1 MSAVRSL
8 PLRMQ
13 PISGEALDSWLEALA
28 HRNETRYSDLLSAVG
43 IQQDFRL
50 PHYTIWM
57 VMLTESELD
66 ALTAA
71 TGLHRDGL
79 RAMTL
84 SRFAN
89 VLDVSSTSRRVL
101 RSSPATG
108 WRAATQS
115 RFCPRCVEATEGR
128 WQSVWRLGWFFACLE
143 HRCLLA
149 ATCPRC
155 GRPQRR
161 LVHPGGLVPQP
172 GKCANTTATT
182 AKGGRCGGDLS
193 STTTLSFPRHHV
205 VLRAQERINLLL
217 AGLQADFGVYADHP
231 RSASAVFADIT
242 ALGGLALR
250 YPDEGELQKHLP
262 ADLLTA
268 YIEHGQIP
276 AVRTR
281 PNSRRWQRFP
291 TSGLTAA
298 IAAVI
303 ALQILERENVTAGG
317 EAMRWLT
324 RRPGSPRPTVT
335 LRRLGV
341 NGRTTDVFE
350 AVQIKASTPTLGA
363 CDRLRY
369 KCSSAFPSR
378 PAHAL
383 EACRRLARTVPC
395 ELWPDWSLR
404 VLPPAPKCGAGPIA
418 LTCAVLMIGTVMSED
433 EVVSLLGS
441 PINPQSL
448 AHILNRLS
456 RHRQWQSVSTALA
469 RLRAYLERHPSPIDY
484 DRRRTMDYSALMSPE
499 EWRQICRDTRTPEG
513 AVRKAHAARRYL
525 FKMVSG
531 LPAHFLVV
539 DKTLSR
545 YVTGGRQGE
554 FVLALTPPLAARLQA
569 AGQRFLS
576 CHGIDEPL
584 TWSPPLSLLDDLDLP
599 GCDLASVD
607 VGALHLLANRPRIR
621 IDHIAREL
629 DLPRDVVSHLLYQ
642 YPAPLLRSV
651 GQNPRVS
658 KISAALCAALS
669 AQTLIELYHEQGL
682 TISAVAERFGTAPST
697 VADIAAQHQITLQR
711 FDIRESPDVLR
722 PVLNRQQGWQ
732 RLERFASALGYPSMR
747 AAAKA
752 LGIRDLSSQIRCLE
766 TELGASL
773 INRTT
778 GGRPMTPTQFGVQI
792 AHAVAACRAA
802 RTGWIP
808 ARDTLAHAAIA
819 RNGEGSLT
827 SDAAGEL
834 VRTETRT
841 SSGRRRMERF
851 ALVVAYPTLQ
861 AAANGLRVNRQALTA
876 QVRTLERHMGVSLF
890 CRVASGLQMCPTP
903 DAHAIADAIRSVNLE

>member
-13 PISGEALDSWLEALA
+13 PISGEPLDSWLEALA
-28 HRNETRYSDLLSAVG
+28 HRYQTRYSDLLSAVG
-43 IQQDFRL
+43 IQQDFRI
-50 PHYTIWM
+50 PHHATW
-57 VMLTESELD
+57 VVTLTESELD

-71 TGLHRDGL
+71 TGLHGGGL

-89 VLDVSSTSRRVL
+89 VLDVSPTSRRVL

-108 WRAATQS
+108 WRGATQS

-128 WQSVWRLGWFFACLE
+128 WQTVWRLGWFFACLE

-161 LVHPGGLVPQP
+161 LVHPGRLVPQP
-172 GKCANTTATT
+172 GKCATTTATT

-193 STTTLSFPRHHV
+193 STTTLSFPRDHV
-205 VLRAQERINLLL
+205 VLRAQDRINLLL

-231 RSASAVFADIT
+231 RSARAVFADIT
-242 ALGGLALR
+242 ALGALALR

-262 ADLLTA
+262 ADLLAA

-291 TSGLTAA
+291 TSALTAA
-298 IAAVI
+298 VAAVI

-324 RRPGSPRPTVT
+324 RRPGSARPTVT
-335 LRRLGV
+335 LRKLGV

-378 PAHAL
+378 PARDV
-383 EACRRLARTVPC
+383 EACRRLARNVPC
-395 ELWPDWSLR
+395 ALWRDWSLR
-404 VLPPAPKCGAGPIA
+404 VLPPTPKCGAGPIA
-418 LTCAVLMIGTVMSED
+418 LTCAVLMIGTAVSEK

-448 AHILNRLS
+448 AQILNRLS

-469 RLRAYLERHPSPIDY
+469 RLRAYLKHRPSPIDY
-484 DRRRTMDYSALMSPE
+484 DRRRTLDYSGLMPPE
-499 EWRQICRDTRTPEG
+499 EWREICRDTRTAEG
-513 AVRKAHAARRYL
+513 AVRKAQAARRYL
-525 FKMVSG
+525 FEMVSG

-539 DKTLSR
+539 DRTLSR
-545 YVTGGRQGE
+545 YVTGGRDSE
-554 FVLALTPPLAARLQA
+554 FALALTPPLAARLQA

-607 VGALHLLANRPRIR
+607 VGALHRLANRPRIT

-629 DLPRDVVSHLLYQ
+629 ELPRLVVSHLLSQ
-642 YPAPLLRSV
+642 HPAPLLRSA
-651 GQNPRVS
+651 GQSPRVS
-658 KISAALCAALS
+658 KISAALCAAMS

-682 TISAVAERFGTAPST
+682 TISAIAERFGTAAST
-697 VADIAAQHQITLQR
+697 VVDIAAEHQIALQR
-711 FDIRESPDVLR
+711 FDIREAPDVLR
-722 PVLNRQQGWQ
+722 PVLSRQQGWQ
-732 RLERFASALGYPSMR
+732 RLERFASALDYPSIR
-747 AAAKA
+747 AAAKGLA
-752 LGIRDLSSQIRCLE
+752 APHLSNQIRRLE
-766 TELGASL
+766 IELGASL

-778 GGRPMTPTQFGVQI
+778 GGRPMTPTRVGVQI
-792 AHAVAACRAA
+792 AQAVAACRAA
-802 RTGWIP
+802 NTGCIP
-808 ARDTLAHAAIA
+808 ARDTQAQAVIA

-827 SDAAGEL
+827 CEAAGDL

-841 SSGRRRMERF
+841 LSGRRRIERF

-861 AAANGLRVNRQALTA
+861 AAANGLRVNRPALTA

-890 CRVASGLQMCPTP
+890 CRVASGLEICPTP
-903 DAHAIADAIRSVNLE
+903 DAHAIADAIRSMNLE